1 MSDPV
6 PGQQIINDGAVLTDG
21 DRIVAVGERN
31 SVLSNL
37 IPAKA
42 DQSIQESVDCGG
54 GLLLPGLIDC
64 HTHLVFA
71 GDRAREFEQRLEGLS
86 YEEISRQGGGIRS
99 TVTATRQSSE
109 ETLRAAAYKRAAR
122 MCANGVTTLE
132 VKSCYGL
139 NLDDEQ
145 KMLLVAQS
153 LQNLLPVS
161 VHSTFLGAHAIPEEF
176 LGSSDDYVDLVCEE
190 MLPLVAAQKIAN
202 SVDAFCETIAFSTT
216 QVRKVFEKAR
226 SLSLPV
232 RLHAD
237 QLTNSGGAALAAE
250 FHALSADHLE
260 YADEAGIRALAQS
273 GTVAV
278 LLPGAFYFLN
288 ERQCP
293 PVELCREHG
302 VPIALATDYNPG
314 SSPV

>member
-1 MSDPV
+1 MILWENARIAPISDPV
-6 PGQQIINDGAVLTDG
+6 PGQQIINDGALLTDG

-37 IPAKA
+37 VPAKA

-99 TVTATRQSSE
+99 TVAATRQSSE
-109 ETLRAAAYKRAAR
+109 ETLRLAAYERAAR
-122 MCANGVTTLE
+122 MCANGVITME
-132 VKSCYGL
+132 IKSGYGL

-153 LQNLLPVS
+153 LPELLPVS

-176 LGSSDDYVDLVCEE
+176 LGSSNDYVDLVCEE
-190 MLPLVAAQKIAN
+190 MLPSVAAQKIGIIC
-202 SVDAFCETIAFSTT
+202 STFSD
-216 QVRKVFEKAR
+216 VF
-226 SLSLPV
+226 
-232 RLHAD
+232 
-237 QLTNSGGAALAAE
+237 
-250 FHALSADHLE
+250 
-260 YADEAGIRALAQS
+260 
-273 GTVAV
+273 
-278 LLPGAFYFLN
+278 
-288 ERQCP
+288 
-293 PVELCREHG
+293 
-302 VPIALATDYNPG
+302 
-314 SSPV
+314 